1 MISLRN
7 IFIAAVWKAS
17 RYINL
22 IPSRRKIKIHRV
34 KIVEGKGFEDNVLPS
49 SLSLSSS
56 RDLPEVSATCWI
68 LGSKAH
74 TFPPAGRHL
83 VAEQNRHDAEW
94 RPSTWPLPLPPVPC
108 ISSTGIVKKKK
119 RIFDLFAQPSFLPQ
133 PPLQPWNSR
142 LLFADLIVNSG
153 FRCGSTVCWLARKEG
168 KQFGRDDKI
177 KGIKNSARFKIY
189 PVKNETRINGRSSIA
204 FLHLHFPATFV
215 NNIYLIL
222 SVSIIII
229 LSLVVGRRSREL
241 DKIIIVG
248 GENRMTR

>member
-1 MISLRN
+1 MSKLWR
-7 IFIAAVWKAS
+7 AKAS
-17 RYINL
+17 RTTFSLLLPLSLLREISPRFQPRVEFSARRR
-22 IPSRRKIKIHRV
+22 IPFHRRGDIWWPS
-34 KIVEGKGFEDNVLPS
+34 KIVTTRSGDRV
-49 SLSLSSS
+49 
-56 RDLPEVSATCWI
+56 RDRYL
-68 LGSKAH
+68 
-74 TFPPAGRHL
+74 
-83 VAEQNRHDAEW
+83 
-94 RPSTWPLPLPPVPC
+94 LPPVPC
-108 ISSTGIVKKKK
+108 VSSTGIVKKKK

-153 FRCGSTVCWLARKEG
+153 FRCGSTVCWLARKER

>member
-1 MISLRN
+1 M
-7 IFIAAVWKAS
+7 
-17 RYINL
+17 
-22 IPSRRKIKIHRV
+22 
-34 KIVEGKGFEDNVLPS
+34 EGKGFEDNVLPS

-94 RPSTWPLPLPPVPC
+94 QPSTWPLPLPPVPC
-108 ISSTGIVKKKK
+108 VSSTGIVKKKK

-177 KGIKNSARFKIY
+177 KEIKNSARFKIY

-229 LSLVVGRRSREL
+229 LSLVVGRCSREL

>member
-1 MISLRN
+1 M
-7 IFIAAVWKAS
+7 
-17 RYINL
+17 
-22 IPSRRKIKIHRV
+22 
-34 KIVEGKGFEDNVLPS
+34 EGKGFEDNVLPS

-94 RPSTWPLPLPPVPC
+94 RPSTWPLPIASRAVC
-108 ISSTGIVKKKK
+108 FVDGHREEEKKNLW
-119 RIFDLFAQPSFLPQ
+119 FVCATLF
-133 PPLQPWNSR
+133 PPLQLWNSR